1 MLIDMRNAYSI
12 SRRHRLTPVW
22 FLSLC
27 LTLLLLCASCQR
39 GAEGNRKQAHELIV
53 GAGTDV
59 AVSGAFQASLGVYP
73 LNVNVAEPLVKLS
86 PDFKI
91 EPSLAAN
98 WEYRGQNTWR
108 FSLRRGVRFHDGQE
122 FNARA
127 VEQSFRRHAKENSG
141 YSFITEDSVKIV
153 DDYTV
158 DITPSKPNIPLPQ
171 QLVHPNYSIFAP
183 NTDASVKP
191 IGTGPFRW
199 VDYKRN
205 ERIIVERNKDYWGE
219 KAVPERITFRF
230 FPDATTRVLALLS
243 GEIDLVMDFP
253 REQVSTITARPD
265 FTVARAPV
273 GLTLSLQINS
283 HGQAP
288 FNLLSDR
295 TLRKAIG
302 LSLNRQELVQKIWN
316 DEGSDVQNMTV
327 PAILG
332 SYANI
337 VHGFA
342 YDPQQAAQLLD
353 ADGWRTGDDG
363 VRVKDGRRLQLAL
376 VANTELDTGTVEFVQ
391 AQLRRIGMDVQWI
404 RLPDIGT
411 YASRLNAGEFD
422 LNLGMSNQ
430 NDGNPLFLP
439 ALIYY
444 SKSGRPFARWYY
456 AGQEFDNVVEAGM
469 NAPDPAEVQRLAAEA
484 IHIAVD
490 EEAVNIPV
498 AGVFRLYA
506 LKNTVSGF
514 APHPSQTNQSW
525 TRIDIR

>member
-1 MLIDMRNAYSI
+1 MRPAHSI
-12 SRRHRLTPVW
+12 LRRAGLTPIW
-22 FLSLC
+22 WLSLC
-27 LTLLLLCASCQR
+27 LTLLLCASCQR
-39 GAEGNRKQAHELIV
+39 GAESNRHRAQELIV

-86 PDFKI
+86 PDFKV
-91 EPSLAAN
+91 EPSLATS
-98 WEYRGQNTWR
+98 WEYQGHNTWR

-127 VEQSFRRHAKENSG
+127 VEWSFRRHAKENSG
-141 YSFITEDSVKIV
+141 YSFVTEDSIKIV

-183 NTDASVKP
+183 NTDSAVKP

-205 ERIIVERNKDYWGE
+205 ERIIVERNNDYWGE
-219 KAVPERITFRF
+219 KALLERITFRF

-243 GEIDLVMDFP
+243 GEVDLVIDFP
-253 REQVSTITARPD
+253 REQVSTIAARSD
-265 FTVARAPV
+265 LTVARAPV
-273 GLTLSLQINS
+273 GLILSLQINS
-283 HGQAP
+283 HGQET
-288 FNLLSDR
+288 FDLLSDR
-295 TLRKAIG
+295 TLRRAIG
-302 LSLNRQELVQKIWN
+302 LSINRQELVQKVWN
-316 DEGSDVQNMTV
+316 KEGADVQNMTV

-332 SYANI
+332 SSANM

-353 ADGWRTGDDG
+353 AGGWLIGQDG

-376 VANTELDTGTVEFVQ
+376 VANPELDTGTVEFAQ
-391 AQLRRIGMDVQWI
+391 AQLRQIGMDVQWI

-422 LNLGMSNQ
+422 LNLGTSNQ

-456 AGQEFDNVVEAGM
+456 AGEQFDRVVEEGM
-469 NAPDPAEVQRLAAEA
+469 NAPDPADAQRLAAEA
-484 IHIAVD
+484 IHIAID

-506 LKNTVSGF
+506 LKKNVNGF
-514 APHPSQTNQSW
+514 VPHPSQTNQSW
-525 TRIDIR
+525 ARINLR